1 MSMDMPGGYLGQGGQ
16 KSNRTLPPA
25 ESVSGFVYGTADEDA
40 RRYGVTRRMYVPPT
54 DPDHYSWGMGTP
66 AGAITTFNDAG
77 RSYST
82 LRAEQELQKL
92 RRQSELYDTMR
103 LGVPYDYE
111 IRDAVAEEMRRRG
124 HSDEEIRSYRVS
136 MAEADLE
143 KKYAELQS
151 FFREVGSRLRGKT
164 DSAVGQ
170 PGAPNPQQYGT
181 AVAVL
186 GPDGKL
192 LPDPQREQAVQARIA
207 RAMNGEGMAPGP
219 GSGTLDP
226 ASQPTVRNA
235 DGTVSTVRT
244 IGIEVDG
251 KHVLIPTVS
260 PDGKVLSDEQ
270 AIELFRSSGKH
281 LGVFNSRE
289 ESDAAGRALSQQEA
303 RRVGSS
309 GTVGMA
315 PMTAAQRRA
324 IRMAEERPTAG
335 QIVGP
340 VANRLRDAQVQ
351 SDANWQ
357 ASNSILDTGARLA
370 AENPDIADQ
379 MRNKAAGAA
388 MDYGLEAARQGRQWD
403 QDYNRLIAVQTDPNG
418 AMMFEQYQL
427 GQIPGYQITSNPNV
441 SPYWKKLVAEEPI
454 GRNPARYGNIV
465 REGTASRAGRPVG
478 QLQSEAMS
486 QMTRAANRMAEGRGG
501 RQYRDAMVALEAAM
515 ASGDEN
521 AVTAAEA
528 NLKTLLGPMLDKFD
542 ARFNKEAGSVGID
555 IRQQFM
561 DTIKARISAG
571 AAGMASARGQPLNL
585 LENAK
590 IIQYGGPSAGVRGPQ
605 PPSASRPT
613 AGGTRGTQPA
623 APTPPRRTPDGL
635 AIHEYDSVE
644 SVIDSVKKGTANIR
658 SGEMVVIG
666 GRPMTA
672 IPSTNRFGEPE
683 MAFVEASVF
692 GGVAVPDPTE
702 FGSQEEWGANLTDRQ
717 RQAILDQVAT
727 DPAMRGSLGRDTL
740 EQLDRVR
747 RSRQGVLSQR
757 MRPQDREAAIARLK
771 AEEDAALYA
780 AVVGGVNGQAR
791 NKAVTSISAAYAAD
805 EARRIEALDRTSE
818 QGRRSEALKKAADQ
832 APLHREAIVAA
843 YGEEGAMPDDFV
855 SRSWSRLGDGERAML
870 DDMLGVFA
878 NMQVE
883 GEDMSPEEL
892 GAMQYL
898 PVNTLRR
905 VIRSASQ
912 GASPVD
918 LAAMIEA
925 ERPGFIQEYFGGN
938 VQMTSEVSQR
948 YSQWSKGWDKLR
960 ERWAN
965 NKATTTELV
974 NGLME
979 QHSYMLVRY
988 RIGQLSSEE
997 RAFFESL
1004 PPEAQADP
1012 AKYAEAVMAKINSG
1026 GSSSQAATSE
1036 SSATPTQTAP
1046 RPEKD
1051 GPRPMSI
1058 RQQMTRLAE
1067 LGFERELRELQ
1078 DRWESMTEE
1087 EKRNHLREVAEDQRR
1102 WDELAP
1108 VTPKPEPPAPPP
1120 QEREIIRRMED
1131 RRTRRTPATPSGMPF
1146 GGGQSLVGNNPKM

>member
-1 MSMDMPGGYLGQGGQ
+1 MSDEWHRRVLERHKIPPAPIPITEEAEERYPSILSTGGQVPSTQVPDGRVIREIAGREPGGEP
-16 KSNRTLPPA
+16 LP
-25 ESVSGFVYGTADEDA
+25 VVGT
-40 RRYGVTRRMYVPPT
+40 RK
-54 DPDHYSWGMGTP
+54 
-66 AGAITTFNDAG
+66 
-77 RSYST
+77 
-82 LRAEQELQKL
+82 Q
-92 RRQSELYDTMR
+92 
-103 LGVPYDYE
+103 VPYP
-111 IRDAVAEEMRRRG
+111 AT
-124 HSDEEIRSYRVS
+124 SQ
-136 MAEADLE
+136 L
-143 KKYAELQS
+143 
-151 FFREVGSRLRGKT
+151 
-164 DSAVGQ
+164 
-170 PGAPNPQQYGT
+170 
-181 AVAVL
+181 
-186 GPDGKL
+186 L
-192 LPDPQREQAVQARIA
+192 LPDVAPTSKTVQYPVPDPPTSLGDRAPVTAIGFDNNPIA
-207 RAMNGEGMAPGP
+207 RAKAAVNREVNRRMAM
-219 GSGTLDP
+219 
-226 ASQPTVRNA
+226 
-235 DGTVSTVRT
+235 
-244 IGIEVDG
+244 E
-251 KHVLIPTVS
+251 
-260 PDGKVLSDEQ
+260 PDILSGKVPLPDWWRPTGTPMTGAQEQ
-270 AIELFRSSGKH
+270 AI
-281 LGVFNSRE
+281 
-289 ESDAAGRALSQQEA
+289 QW
-303 RRVGSS
+303 
-309 GTVGMA
+309 
-315 PMTAAQRRA
+315 
-324 IRMAEERPTAG
+324 AETRPTASD
-335 QIVGP
+335 IVDP
-340 VANRLRDAQVQ
+340 VRDRLAGSQRESDIAWGASNLVLDKGAQLAADDPSIADPIRARAAEYAMRHGMDAQR
-351 SDANWQ
+351 ANNEWEKDRTRIS
-357 ASNSILDTGARLA
+357 AISADPRGAEMYERY
-370 AENPDIADQ
+370 
-379 MRNKAAGAA
+379 K
-388 MDYGLEAARQGRQWD
+388 
-403 QDYNRLIAVQTDPNG
+403 
-418 AMMFEQYQL
+418 L
-427 GQIPGYQITSNPNV
+427 GQIPGFQITSDPSI
-441 SPYWKKLVAEEPI
+441 SPYFKKLVAEEPI
-454 GRNPARYGNIV
+454 GRDPARYGNIV

-571 AAGMASARGQPLNL
+571 AAGMASAQGQQLNL
-585 LENAK
+585 LEHARSL
-590 IIQYGGPSAGVRGPQ
+590 QYPGPSAGVRGPQ

-757 MRPQDREAAIARLK
+757 MRPQDREAALAKLK
-771 AEEDAALYA
+771 AEEDAALFA
-780 AVVGGVNGQAR
+780 AVVGGVGGQAR
-791 NKAVTSISAAYAAD
+791 NKAFTSISAANAAD
-805 EARRIEALDRTSE
+805 EARRIEALDRTSSQVRE
-818 QGRRSEALKKAADQ
+818 SKALDKAAEQ
-832 APLHREAIVAA
+832 APLHREAIDAA
-843 YGEEGAMPDDFV
+843 YGEEGPMPDDFV

-892 GAMQYL
+892 EAMQYL
-898 PVNTLRR
+898 PVNTLRK

-960 ERWAN
+960 ERWGN

-1026 GSSSQAATSE
+1026 GSSSQAAAASGV
-1036 SSATPTQTAP
+1036 SPNQVDLAASGRAP
-1046 RPEKD
+1046 DGRPFRTGER
-1051 GPRPMSI
+1051 PRTLEEQ
-1058 RQQMTRLAE
+1058 RRYLE
-1067 LGFERELRELQ
+1067 DVGLYREANRIA
-1078 DRWESMTEE
+1078 DTWENMTEAE
-1087 EKRNHLREVAEDQRR
+1087 RRQHRDEVRAAQRAWDAAPVDKWAERQKQMEAEKRRAADQ
-1102 WDELAP
+1102 
-1108 VTPKPEPPAPPP
+1108 PPP
-1120 QEREIIRRMED
+1120 SQEREIVGRMQD